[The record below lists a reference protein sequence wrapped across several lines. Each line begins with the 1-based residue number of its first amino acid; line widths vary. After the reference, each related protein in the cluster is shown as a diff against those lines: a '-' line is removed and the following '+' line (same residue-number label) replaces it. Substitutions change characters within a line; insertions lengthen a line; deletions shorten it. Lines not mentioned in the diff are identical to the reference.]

1 MSTATLQV
9 EEITRADAG
18 ELRWL
23 AQEMIADLVISFDDG
38 VSIGGTFSDINK
50 LFRYATALAAI
61 GRDSAIDSETWSPWS
76 LVYGFPQ
83 IEPLVEGA
91 AWIEEVYLDCAT
103 SESRFTETA
112 ERIANARQL
121 LDRLRHLHDE
131 HYPAEPPRDLASEAR

>member
-23 AQEMIADLVISFDDG
+23 AQELIADLVISFDGG
-38 VSIGGTFSDINK
+38 VSDGGTFSDINK
-50 LFRYATALAAI
+50 LFGYTTALAAI
-61 GRDSAIDSETWSPWS
+61 GRDSDIDSETWSPWS

-103 SESRFTETA
+103 SESHFADAA
-112 ERIANARQL
+112 ERVASARQL
-121 LDRLRHLHDE
+121 LDRLRMLYAQIE
-131 HYPAEPPRDLASEAR
+131 GE